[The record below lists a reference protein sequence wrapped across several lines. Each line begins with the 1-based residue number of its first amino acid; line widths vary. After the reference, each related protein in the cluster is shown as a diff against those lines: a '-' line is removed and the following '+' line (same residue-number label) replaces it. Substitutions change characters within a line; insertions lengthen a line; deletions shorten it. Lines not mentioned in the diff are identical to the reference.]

1 MELGR
6 KEGRA
11 DEAQEEEPAHGPE
24 YCLVAELLC
33 HLCVREPVSPIH
45 AECNLNQRRPKRAYV
60 IVNAA
65 DEQAQLLR
73 QDLLALQDELEHF
86 LSGEPELESVDVQI

>member
-1 MELGR
+1 VQLES
-6 KEGRA
+6 KEG
-11 DEAQEEEPAHGPE
+11 
-24 YCLVAELLC
+24 
-33 HLCVREPVSPIH
+33 
-45 AECNLNQRRPKRAYV
+45 PKRAYV